1 MCVCVCVF
9 VSVCVC
15 TCTCVR
21 ACARLCGIGRGAYAW
36 GEATLGQLEGRRE
49 KGPRG
54 DSRRKSRNRV
64 KYRAT
69 TAERLQRVKHSVETE
84 HPAPC
89 QRVNQAPTTVRNQCH
104 PAGAGRIAAGLAR
117 TPGALV
123 LLCVCPA
130 RLGPSCRQGGR
141 SSAGQ
146 THTRTVRDSPS
157 LRSHSS
163 PYPPPHPPSLPHFSL
178 SQSRGATAPC
188 RRRPPCTKPVT
199 AAAQS
204 GVWPGLAASAASL
217 RLPLW
222 LLHGLAAAAASR
234 ARSWPQLCT
243 TGGDQEQGLEKLSND
258 NRHFAS
264 PTFKS

>member
-1 MCVCVCVF
+1 MGGREAEGEKGGGGGF
-9 VSVCVC
+9 ETGAPRGPSV
-15 TCTCVR
+15 
-21 ACARLCGIGRGAYAW
+21 GAVLPGTDSNHSQSQAHYY
-36 GEATLGQLEGRRE
+36 ATLCWS
-49 KGPRG
+49 
-54 DSRRKSRNRV
+54 DSRSLRKSPRNRV

-130 RLGPSCRQGGR
+130 RLGPPCRQGGR

-146 THTRTVRDSPS
+146 AHTRTVRVSPS
-157 LRSHSS
+157 QRSHSS
-163 PYPPPHPPSLPHFSL
+163 LLSLSLSHSHISL

-199 AAAQS
+199 ADAQS
-204 GVWPGLAASAASL
+204 GVWPLRMPLLPRAAAAASAASL

-222 LLHGLAAAAASR
+222 AGRRRRL
-234 ARSWPQLCT
+234 
-243 TGGDQEQGLEKLSND
+243 QG
-258 NRHFAS
+258 
-264 PTFKS
+264 